1 MHNTGDTQ
9 YKCQCPQHIKSTKT
23 ILCPPMELTL
33 INACKSG
40 DRKSQKQL
48 YEKYKVSM
56 YVLCLR
62 YCSVAEEAKDVLQEG
77 FIKIFRDIHQYD
89 ESRGKFD
96 YWMKRVFVNTC
107 LESLRKKKKE
117 WTSLED
123 AVNVPSEEPNTIS
136 VLSLQELT
144 LLIQKLPIG
153 YRTVFNLYVIE
164 GYSHA
169 EIAEKLG
176 ITESTSKTQLMKA
189 KSLLRQKLEESLC

>member
-1 MHNTGDTQ
+1 
-9 YKCQCPQHIKSTKT
+9 
-23 ILCPPMELTL
+23 
-33 INACKSG
+33 
-40 DRKSQKQL
+40 
-48 YEKYKVSM
+48 M

-62 YCSVAEEAKDVLQEG
+62 YCSVTEEAKDVLQEG

-123 AVNVPSEEPNTIS
+123 AVNVPSDEPNTIS

-144 LLIQKLPIG
+144 LLIQKLPVG